1 MTEEP
6 ETGSKR
12 PIVEQLEELIQ
23 QMEEAPEQGEPSQML
38 EKILAALHDVPD
50 ELNIKFDDEP
60 GGFNSLDGLGSTEEP
75 KAKD

>member
-12 PIVEQLEELIQ
+12 PILEQLEELIQ
-23 QMEEAPEQGEPSQML
+23 QIEEAPEQGEPLQML
-38 EKILAALHDVPD
+38 EKILAVLHDVPD

-60 GGFNSLDGLGSTEEP
+60 GGFNSLDGLGSAEEP
-75 KAKD
+75 RAKD